1 MATPV
6 INAPSGMI
14 RHTKVDFALRET
26 FEPVHAVQGDAV
38 LPVIAVA
45 MYLNSEPYVLP
56 DGATVNIRLDKKD
69 KHYCYNEALGCD
81 STRTTVYFQ
90 VSKQMAS
97 TPGELSPEIEVVS
110 GAGIAGSSRFPFI
123 VDRSNINEDLIESTT
138 EGQTIIM
145 YAQQATES
153 ATAAKASAQAAAT
166 SEANAKTDADRAESA
181 QAAIQQI
188 QDTASASA
196 QAAALS
202 EANAKASEK
211 AAKESETAAKASE
224 TAASASE
231 INTKESETAAKA
243 SETKASKSEANAKTS
258 ETAADKSAQAA
269 ALSEAN
275 AKSSETAAALSETNA
290 KASET
295 AVAASE
301 VNAKKSETAAAASES
316 NAKTSEDN
324 SKNYMELSHSYMD
337 GGGESGR
344 EGEAT
349 DNAKYYSEQAKAYA
363 DKAEAATNVGIA
375 TPDKA
380 GLVKPDGKTITIEA
394 DGTIK
399 GANVDDKLD
408 TDSVDP
414 VQNKVVAKEFKA
426 LEGLLNSIITTGKVT
441 VQAVTKPGDNLVT
454 KGGDTLVFTKKIGG

>member
-81 STRTTVYFQ
+81 STRTTVYFR

-202 EANAKASEK
+202 E
-211 AAKESETAAKASE
+211 T
-224 TAASASE
+224 
-231 INTKESETAAKA
+231 
-243 SETKASKSEANAKTS
+243 
-258 ETAADKSAQAA
+258 
-269 ALSEAN
+269 N

-301 VNAKKSETAAAASES
+301 ANAKKSETAAAASES

-380 GLVKPDGKTITIEA
+380 GLVKPDGTSIKVDS
-394 DGTIK
+394 DGTIS
-399 GANVDDKLD
+399 ANATAYALAEDVGNVGDLTTDDKSSAVAAINEINAYMRKLVSFRYD
-408 TDSVDP
+408 EEKRQAISMLPMDYTD
-414 VQNKVVAKEFKA
+414 
-426 LEGLLNSIITTGKVT
+426 GKLTIPGSLGSDSKTDEHT
-441 VQAVTKPGDNLVT
+441 VILA
-454 KGGDTLVFTKKIGG
+454 